1 MINGLDIYYSKNIG
15 LGLKPVSKT
24 ASGLKLISKKTAS
37 GLKPIS
43 KGGSC
48 NKNWNRVKNIYLK
61 NMMTKFILNYLKDQ
75 IQCGLIM
82 KIKRIIIKK

>member
-15 LGLKPVSKT
+15 RGLKPIANKKT
-24 ASGLKLISKKTAS
+24 ASGLKPISKKTAS

-48 NKNWNRVKNIYLK
+48 KKYGKGLK
-61 NMMTKFILNYLKDQ
+61 ILK
-75 IQCGLIM
+75 
-82 KIKRIIIKK
+82 

>member
-15 LGLKPVSKT
+15 RGLKPISKT
-24 ASGLKLISKKTAS
+24 ASGLKSISKKTAS

-48 NKNWNRVKNIYLK
+48 KKYGKGLK
-61 NMMTKFILNYLKDQ
+61 ILQ
-75 IQCGLIM
+75 
-82 KIKRIIIKK
+82 